1 MTGITVEQLEEKR
14 EVLEHFCTVY
24 QKQSSC
30 SFRRTSNKVQ
40 NSYEKLLNN
49 LSSELMFYSCM
60 SIRLGTYI
68 DETTEDGLDMIRA
81 ANKYVIDNWQS
92 LVKLAKKNNLEDMDN
107 LLDQYSRISLRP
119 DILTIWKGAGS
130 MLNLEQTKRTV

>member
-24 QKQSSC
+24 QKN
-30 SFRRTSNKVQ
+30 RAAVPLEELRTRYR

-68 DETTEDGLDMIRA
+68 DETKEDGLDMIRA

-107 LLDQYSRISLRP
+107 LLDQYRQDFFETRYFNYMERSREY
-119 DILTIWKGAGS
+119 A
-130 MLNLEQTKRTV
+130 